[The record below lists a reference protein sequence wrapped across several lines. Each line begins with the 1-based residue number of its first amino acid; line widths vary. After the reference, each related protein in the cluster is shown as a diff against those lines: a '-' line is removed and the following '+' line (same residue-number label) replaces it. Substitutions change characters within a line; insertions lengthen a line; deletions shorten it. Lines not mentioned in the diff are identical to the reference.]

1 MQIKETLRQWNLP
14 LLIIVLGG
22 FLFATGL
29 IFNFFPSIQVVAKK
43 TFLVAWWYFL
53 TYIFRKLRLGTLKW
67 EEDDKKIYYFIL
79 LIGSAL
85 IFALA

>member
-1 MQIKETLRQWNLP
+1 MQVKEVLRQWNLP
-14 LLIIVLGG
+14 VLIIIAGL

-29 IFNFFPSIQVVAKK
+29 IFNFFPSIQVVIKK

-53 TYIFRKLRLGTLKW
+53 TYIFRKFRLGTLTW
-67 EEDDKKIYYFIL
+67 GEDDKKIYYFIL

-85 IFALA
+85 IFAWG